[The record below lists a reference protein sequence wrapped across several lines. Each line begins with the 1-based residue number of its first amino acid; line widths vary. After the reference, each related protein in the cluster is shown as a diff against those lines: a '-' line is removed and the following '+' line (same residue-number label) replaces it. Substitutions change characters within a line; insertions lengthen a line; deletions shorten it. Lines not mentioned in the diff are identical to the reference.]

1 MFRNIC
7 LEMHN
12 NSYLPLTINLAYNTL
27 WQLWQVLDTCGLRC
41 SAAAWN
47 TPRRGRRA
55 DRRRRPV
62 PLSGRASSRLAAPL
76 LALGPDQG
84 LREGTPRVT
93 SFRPGVRRQ
102 RPSCGELPPQP
113 GGTPCWV
120 SGSWERR
127 SVSIWQT
134 QFVGRRLRPTTNA
147 RLKYS
152 FWFTTYAFRY
162 SL

>member
-1 MFRNIC
+1 
-7 LEMHN
+7 
-12 NSYLPLTINLAYNTL
+12 
-27 WQLWQVLDTCGLRC
+27 
-41 SAAAWN
+41 
-47 TPRRGRRA
+47 
-55 DRRRRPV
+55 
-62 PLSGRASSRLAAPL
+62 
-76 LALGPDQG
+76 
-84 LREGTPRVT
+84 VT

-162 SL
+162 SLYCLILTVDKPCGVLFCTMV